1 MVLKRYDLTLESLK
15 VWNRIINYSFAI
27 KEYNQP
33 QYDMV
38 KLILIQVAI
47 IACLVSCSPPRFSF
61 KPVKV
66 TNDLIKL
73 NGYYYSYWK
82 ENDELDVKVF
92 FLYNSG
98 VFYYGG
104 GAHYKTLEEAL
115 TDLNNSVKNRFKI
128 NDKGHE
134 PEVAR
139 GQWGI
144 FKIDKDT
151 SIYFEMPEAT
161 MGFPIIRERGIIQN
175 DSTIKV
181 YPYHKSIYHK
191 SKIDSSGVLIWRF
204 KESAFKPDSVNR
216 FIKITGN

>member
-1 MVLKRYDLTLESLK
+1 
-15 VWNRIINYSFAI
+15 
-27 KEYNQP
+27 
-33 QYDMV
+33 MV
-38 KLILIQVAI
+38 KFIIIQVII
-47 IACLVSCSPPRFSF
+47 IACLVSCAPPPFSF
-61 KPVKV
+61 KPAKI

-115 TDLNNSVKNRFKI
+115 KDLNNSVKNRFKI

-151 SIYFEMPEAT
+151 SIYFEMPEVM

-181 YPYHKSIYHK
+181 YPYHKS
-191 SKIDSSGVLIWRF
+191 KIDSSGVLIWRF
-204 KESAFKPDSVNR
+204 KESVFKPDSVNR